1 MNRVY
6 LMRTDRQDLSAAAWG
21 LLEQILGHLPA
32 VAREAHGKPFFPD
45 HPALHFSLSHTK
57 GAVACTISD
66 RPCGL
71 DIERESRRVNLS
83 VAERFFTPKEA
94 AYVGNNAPRF
104 LEVWTRKEALI
115 KRSGG
120 MFRPLKELE
129 TTGHPQIQ
137 TKLHAG
143 ILISYC
149 DENPEFSVYIVNQS
163 KYIG

>member
-6 LMRTDRQDLSAAAWG
+6 LMHTDKQNLSAAAWG

-32 VAREAHGKPFFPD
+32 VERGVHGKPFFPD
-45 HPALHFSLSHTK
+45 HPAVHFSLSHTK
-57 GAVACTISD
+57 GAVACVISD

-71 DIERESRRVNLS
+71 DIERESRKVNLS
-83 VAERFFTPKEA
+83 VVKRFFTSKEA
-94 AYVGNNAPRF
+94 AYIGNNAPRF

-115 KRSGG
+115 KRVGG

-137 TKLHAG
+137 TKRHDG

-149 DENPEFSVYIVNQS
+149 DENPEFSIIIVNQS